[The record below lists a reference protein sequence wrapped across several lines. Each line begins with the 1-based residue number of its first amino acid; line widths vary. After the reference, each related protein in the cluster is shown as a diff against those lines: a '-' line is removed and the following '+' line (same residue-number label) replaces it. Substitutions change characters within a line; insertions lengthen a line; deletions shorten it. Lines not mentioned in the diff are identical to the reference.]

1 MKTRTT
7 LILLFITTVF
17 FGQSQQTGEIVISK
31 SHLISVLK
39 KFKTHNEAN
48 LVDLNNKNAMPV
60 VNNDLVND
68 SVTNRIRFLE
78 NELHLIRI
86 KLDAAVKKGNVRDTI
101 RTSRLKT
108 VFFKDT
114 VYVPINTTTQKER
127 FIDKSAVNH
136 EQQLK
141 ELNSKYEVLLRNQE
155 KLLQSQQL
163 NANLLPV
170 PVVVASE
177 KVEAVGA
184 VNAIDDLTVVADSIG
199 IPIAKIDIKPATAF
213 VSVKNVLKEKYAKVQ
228 VQVFFANNDTTIEQ
242 GDVLRLQQFAN
253 NLKDKLNLLVYLE
266 GYSSKKGNADYN
278 NKLSL
283 ARNEAVKQ
291 FLIKNGVSVK
301 RILSQHYGVDESS
314 STEAMS
320 RRVDVSFIIE
330 E

>member
-68 SVTNRIRFLE
+68 SVKNRIRFLE
-78 NELHLIRI
+78 NELHLVRI
-86 KLDAAVKKGNVRDTI
+86 KLDEAVKKANVHDTI

-108 VFFKDT
+108 VVFKDT

-127 FIDKSAVNH
+127 FIDNSAVNH
-136 EQQLK
+136 AQQLK

-163 NANLLPV
+163 NANFLPV

-199 IPIAKIDIKPATAF
+199 IPKAKIDIKPATAF

>member
-127 FIDKSAVNH
+127 FIDNSAINH

-184 VNAIDDLTVVADSIG
+184 VNAFDDLTVVADSIG
-199 IPIAKIDIKPATAF
+199 IPKAKIDIKPATAF